1 MRIQGGVEQEELDR
15 IEDAY
20 FEWMIHLVCSG
31 KYARKKSFRKLFRLL
46 HKTEFIYIL
55 ESIFVIGS
63 PMNPITMQRWW
74 KKP

>member
-46 HKTEFIYIL
+46 HETE
-55 ESIFVIGS
+55 ST
-63 PMNPITMQRWW
+63 NPITMRRWW

>member
-31 KYARKKSFRKLFRLL
+31 KYARKKSFRKLFCLL
-46 HKTEFIYIL
+46 HETEFIYIL
-55 ESIFVIGS
+55 EMDG
-63 PMNPITMQRWW
+63 NRGG
-74 KKP
+74 